1 MSVGLV
7 RENLRLDRMV
17 GSENVQTNVESD
29 IVVPDSKP
37 DIHNILSAEGNVNV
51 TDKEIIQGKVVV
63 DGTVNYKVLYTSND
77 PDKFLHSMNASASF
91 NQSIEMDNVDGMMVP
106 EVNCNIEHL
115 DLSIMNE
122 RKISAQTILNINGK
136 VFKTE
141 EMDIVKD
148 VDGVDDVQALKDTI
162 VYDNLVGNNSS
173 QTVLRESFELQEE
186 DSEIVDVLESNGA
199 AMITEKKVTDNKVII
214 GGNVNLNMLYQ
225 TEEPRNPI
233 HEVKHEIPFN
243 HFIEVPKA
251 ENNMDCKVD
260 LQVNEIFTNVKKNI
274 NEENKVYDVEVV
286 LKANVTVYNK
296 AEKEVLLDVYSP
308 SRKLNIQTSNLK
320 FLKNVG
326 RNSSHAVIKETIDTP
341 PEYPSIFR
349 VCTVKARPV
358 VTDYKLIDNKNIIE
372 GFIDSNILYMA
383 DNEEMQ
389 VYSFNQEVPFRH
401 YVEMEGL
408 QEDMTADVKLGIE
421 NVDFSAINSKQVETK
436 FSLHAYSEVNKEY
449 EMKVL
454 VNLEDLGEQSDDD
467 NKASIT
473 IYFVQ
478 DGDNLWDIAKRYN
491 TTVKEILETND
502 ISESQTVKVGD
513 KIIIQKNYEYKF

>member
-7 RENLRLDRMV
+7 KENLKLDRMV
-17 GSENVQTNVESD
+17 GSENVQANVESD
-29 IVVPDSKP
+29 IVVPDTKP
-37 DIHNILSAEGNVNV
+37 DIHNILSAEGNVDI
-51 TDKEIIQGKVVV
+51 TDKEILQGKVVV

-77 PDKFLHSMNASASF
+77 PDKLLHSMNASASF
-91 NQSIEMDNVDGMMVP
+91 TQNIEMDNIEGAMVP

-122 RKISAQTILNINGK
+122 RKLSAQTILNINGK

-141 EMDIVKD
+141 EIDVVKD
-148 VDGVDDVQALKDTI
+148 IDGVDDVQALKDTI
-162 VYDNLVGNNSS
+162 TYDNLVGNNSS
-173 QTVLRESFELQEE
+173 QTVLRESFELGEE
-186 DSEIVDVLESNGA
+186 NAEITEILESNGTA
-199 AMITEKKVTDNKVII
+199 VVTEKKVTDNKVII
-214 GGNVNLNMLYQ
+214 GGNVMLNMLYE
-225 TEEPRNPI
+225 TEEPRNPV

-243 HFIEVPKA
+243 HFIEVPRA

-260 LQVNEIFTNVKKNI
+260 LKVNEIYTGIKKNI

-286 LKANVTVYNK
+286 LKAGVMVYDK
-296 AEKEVLLDVYSP
+296 VEREVLLDLYSP
-308 SRKLNIQTSNLK
+308 SRKLNLQTNDLK
-320 FLKNVG
+320 YLKNVG
-326 RNSSHAVIKETIDTP
+326 RNSSQAVIKETIDAP
-341 PEYPSIFR
+341 NEYPNIFK
-349 VCTVKARPV
+349 VFTVKAKPV

-372 GFIDSNILYMA
+372 GYIDTNVLYMA

-408 QEDMTADVKLGIE
+408 EENMEADIKLDID
-421 NVDFSAINSKQVETK
+421 NIDYSAINSKQIETK
-436 FSLHAYSEVNKEY
+436 FNLHAHSEVNKEY

-454 VNLEDLGEQSDDD
+454 VNLEDLGEVSEDD
-467 NKASIT
+467 NRASIT

-478 DGDNLWDIAKRYN
+478 DNDSLWDIAKRYN
-491 TTVKEILETND
+491 TTVNEILETND
-502 ISESQTVKVGD
+502 IAETEEIKSGD